1 MVNLRAIANR
11 FTSTVNP
18 NISVQRHAYTGRT
31 LSTSGK
37 PTPSY
42 AAAAP
47 LTAQVQALT
56 KKEVEHIDNMNLS
69 PCDRAAYVNGQVQAF
84 DRVDQTGGDLLEF
97 EGKFWLV
104 MAVLEGWTTAGWCK
118 VALVQ
123 QNGGPS

>member
-18 NISVQRHAYTGRT
+18 NIAVQRHAYSGRT

-37 PTPSY
+37 PTAGY
-42 AAAAP
+42 ATPAP

-69 PCDRAAYVNGQVQAF
+69 PCDRAAYVNGQVNAF
-84 DRVDQTGGDLLEF
+84 DRVAQTGGDLLEF

-104 MAVLEGWTTAGWCK
+104 MAILEGWTTAGWCK

>member
-18 NISVQRHAYTGRT
+18 NITVQRHAYSSRT
-31 LSTSGK
+31 ISASGK
-37 PTPSY
+37 PTPNY
-42 AAAAP
+42 AAAVS

-69 PCDRAAYVNGQVQAF
+69 PCDRAAYVNGQVNAF
-84 DRVDQTGGDLLEF
+84 DRVAQTGGDVLEF

-104 MAVLEGWTTAGWCK
+104 MAILEGWTTAGWCK

-123 QNGGPS
+123 QNGGPV